1 MPSQA
6 SLAPVIYLLDTNKVG
21 YIVTGKSRAARETM
35 TALTHDDICCIST
48 ISEAEIQYGLAKRPN
63 ATEFRSLMDG
73 FLASVRILPW
83 NRDEA
88 YHYGLVRAKLQ
99 NAGTPLGS
107 LDMMIAAHAVAIG
120 AVLVTNDK
128 AFGHVEDLY
137 ATVNW
142 ATDL

>member
-35 TALTHDDICCIST
+35 TALTHDDMGCIST

-73 FLASVRILPW
+73 FLASVRILPS

-88 YHYGLVRAKLQ
+88 YHYGLVRATLQ
-99 NAGTPLGS
+99 NAGTPLGG
-107 LDMMIAAHAVAIG
+107 LDMIAAHAVAIG